1 MADQE
6 LIIDGGHTNGSAR
19 VSPSVATSF
28 TAHNVGPLLGF
39 HGELHSGL
47 FHSTDH
53 ALVTVSDVFMD
64 NLWSRRANSS
74 KLSLSTGSGQESPSG
89 RNPSVKRFG
98 GDSTSHGKHSLS
110 SVTTPGGSLA
120 SPIGAASSAFA
131 LGSGA
136 FASFGSAKTP
146 KSPGNPFEATLGA
159 AAKTPTAEK
168 SAKDGVLGGRAISKP
183 ASLAS
188 LGEVGKAAARPAGP
202 LTHPL
207 RNNWVFW
214 FRPPISKANGFIEY
228 EKTLHPIATVDSI
241 EQFFGVYRHLK
252 RPSTLPLVSD
262 YHLFKKGIRPIWE
275 DEENKNGGKWV
286 VRLRKGVAD
295 RYWEDLLF
303 AIIGD
308 QFGEASEEV
317 CGVVLSVRNGE
328 DILSIWARANGQRV
342 LKVRETMRRILSFP
356 PDTKLE
362 WKSHDSSLQQRTA
375 IEESRREKANHHGD
389 KRSSNKQ
396 HQHQQHSQQ
405 QAEEHKN
412 SINS

>member
-1 MADQE
+1 
-6 LIIDGGHTNGSAR
+6 
-19 VSPSVATSF
+19 
-28 TAHNVGPLLGF
+28 
-39 HGELHSGL
+39 
-47 FHSTDH
+47 
-53 ALVTVSDVFMD
+53 MD

-89 RNPSVKRFG
+89 RNPSFKRFG
-98 GDSTSHGKHSLS
+98 GDSTSHGKHSLN

-120 SPIGAASSAFA
+120 SPIGAASSAFG

-146 KSPGNPFEATLGA
+146 KSPGNPFEAALGV

-188 LGEVGKAAARPAGP
+188 LQEAGKVARPAG
-202 LTHPL
+202 LSTHQL
-207 RNNWVFW
+207 RSSWVFW

-228 EKTLHPIATVDSI
+228 EKTLHPIATVDSV
-241 EQFFGVYRHLK
+241 EHFFKVYQHLK

-295 RYWEDLLF
+295 RYWEDLLL

-308 QFGEASEEV
+308 QFGEAGEEV

-375 IEESRREKANHHGD
+375 IEESRREKANHHHGD
-389 KRSSNKQ
+389 KRSSNKP
-396 HQHQQHSQQ
+396 HQQQQHSQQ
-405 QAEEHKN
+405 QADEHKN
-412 SINS
+412 STNS

>member
-1 MADQE
+1 
-6 LIIDGGHTNGSAR
+6 
-19 VSPSVATSF
+19 
-28 TAHNVGPLLGF
+28 
-39 HGELHSGL
+39 
-47 FHSTDH
+47 
-53 ALVTVSDVFMD
+53 MD

-74 KLSLSTGSGQESPSG
+74 KLSLSTGSGQDSPSG
-89 RNPSVKRFG
+89 RNPSFKRFG
-98 GDSTSHGKHSLS
+98 GDSTSHGKHSLN

-120 SPIGAASSAFA
+120 SPSGGASSAFG

-136 FASFGSAKTP
+136 FASFGSV
-146 KSPGNPFEATLGA
+146 KSPGNPYEVALGG

-188 LGEVGKAAARPAGP
+188 LQEAGKVARPAGP
-202 LTHPL
+202 STHQL
-207 RNNWVFW
+207 RSSWVFW

-228 EKTLHPIATVDSI
+228 EKTLHPIATVDSV
-241 EQFFGVYRHLK
+241 EHFFKVYQHLK

-295 RYWEDLLF
+295 RYWEDLLL

-308 QFGEASEEV
+308 QFGEAGEEV

-375 IEESRREKANHHGD
+375 IEESRREKANHHHGD
-389 KRSSNKQ
+389 KRPSNKQ
-396 HQHQQHSQQ
+396 QQHSQQ
-405 QAEEHKN
+405 PSDEHKN
-412 SINS
+412 PTNS